1 MMITEPVLEG
11 EDDVSRASVTITR
24 QKSSKGP
31 ICPRSML
38 SSINQA
44 PIANDDSAHCR
55 WIGSVTSRTQHLEE
69 SYAVHVLRRRLQ
81 VAGDDILVLAACR
94 GWAVGVKPAGGPGW
108 AVEQRRPAAGGRDS
122 CSQGL
127 TFPFGSGLDDL

>member
-38 SSINQA
+38 SSINQT
-44 PIANDDSAHCR
+44 PIANDDSAH
-55 WIGSVTSRTQHLEE
+55 
-69 SYAVHVLRRRLQ
+69 
-81 VAGDDILVLAACR
+81 
-94 GWAVGVKPAGGPGW
+94 
-108 AVEQRRPAAGGRDS
+108 
-122 CSQGL
+122 
-127 TFPFGSGLDDL
+127 